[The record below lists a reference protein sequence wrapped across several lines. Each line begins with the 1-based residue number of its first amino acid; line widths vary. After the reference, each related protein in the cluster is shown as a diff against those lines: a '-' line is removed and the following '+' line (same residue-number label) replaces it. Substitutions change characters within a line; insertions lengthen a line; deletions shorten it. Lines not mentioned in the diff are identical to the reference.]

1 MGKGSVGEPEKDLG
15 REKPA
20 EARLGRLLLELDT
33 PWWRTFPATL
43 RDALF
48 PKKLPPLQLTS
59 KPERVQELELDLP
72 LWSSLAQGLKVLFSP
87 QPPPLQLTSRPAQ
100 VREFRVDQPLWRS
113 LVADFRDLLFP
124 EKLPPLQLQSK
135 PAPVRDIWGDYD
147 YRKSGWA
154 GPSVH
159 ATVFVAIVG
168 FYLGGGKVVQAR
180 HPEAVV
186 VIPTDISDYLPLSNK
201 KNDTIGGG
209 GGGGDRDKLAAPKGK
224 LPKLAMEQFTPPA
237 VIIRNENPK
246 LAVEPSVVIPPQ
258 VKLPPANLPNFGDP
272 MAQVG
277 PLSNGTGSGGGI
289 GSGSGGGVGSG
300 EGPGVGPGRGGGIG
314 GGVFRVGGGV
324 SAPRVVYDPSP
335 EYTEEARKAKYEG
348 TVVLSIIVGLDGRP
362 RDLRIV
368 RSLGLGLDEKAME
381 AVRNWKFEPA
391 RKSGQAVAVQVNVEV
406 EFRLY

>member
-1 MGKGSVGEPEKDLG
+1 VGELDKNPR
-15 REKPA
+15 REGPA
-20 EARLGRLLLELDT
+20 EDNLGRLMLELDT

-48 PKKLPPLQLTS
+48 PKRLPPLQLTS
-59 KPERVQELELDLP
+59 KPERVEELEIDLP
-72 LWSSLAQGLKVLFSP
+72 LWRSLALDLKVLFSSP
-87 QPPPLQLTSRPAQ
+87 PPPLQLTSRPIP
-100 VREFRVDQPLWRS
+100 VREFRVDQPLWRA
-113 LVADFRDLLFP
+113 LATDFHDLMFP

-135 PAPVRDIWGDYD
+135 PAPVREIWGAYD
-147 YRKSGWA
+147 YRKSGWV
-154 GPSVH
+154 GTLLVH
-159 ATVFVAIVG
+159 ATIFVAIAA
-168 FYLGGGKVVQAR
+168 FYLGAGKVVEAR
-180 HPEAVV
+180 RPEAVV
-186 VIPTDISDYLPLSNK
+186 VIATDISEYMPLSNK

-258 VKLPPANLPNFGDP
+258 VKLPNVNLPNFGDP
-272 MAQVG
+272 VAQIG
-277 PLSNGTGSGGGI
+277 PPSNGTGSGGGI

-324 SAPRVVYDPSP
+324 SAPRILYDPSP

-348 TVVLSIIVGLDGRP
+348 TVVLWLIVGPDGRP
-362 RDLRIV
+362 HDIRIS
-368 RSLGLGLDEKAME
+368 RSLGLGLDERAIE
-381 AVRNWKFEPA
+381 AVRQWKFEPA
-391 RKSGQAVAVQVNVEV
+391 RKNGQAVSVQINVEV

>member
-1 MGKGSVGEPEKDLG
+1 MGELEKSPRREDPAQDHLG
-15 REKPA
+15 RM
-20 EARLGRLLLELDT
+20 LLELDT
-33 PWWRTFPATL
+33 PWWRSFPGTL
-43 RDALF
+43 RYALF
-48 PKKLPPLQLTS
+48 PKKLPPLALTS
-59 KPERVQELELDLP
+59 KPASVPALELDVP
-72 LWSSLAQGLKVLFSP
+72 LWRSLAQGLRGLLSGP
-87 QPPPLQLTSRPAQ
+87 TAPLQLTSRPVQ
-100 VREFRVDQPLWRS
+100 VREVRVDQPLWRS
-113 LVADFRDLLFP
+113 LPANLHDLLFP

-135 PAPVRDIWGDYD
+135 PVKVRDIWGDYD

-154 GPSVH
+154 GTLLVH
-159 ATVFVAIVG
+159 ATVGVAIVA

-180 HPEAVV
+180 RPEAVV
-186 VIPTDISDYLPLSNK
+186 LVPTDVSEYLPLSNK

-224 LPKLAMEQFTPPA
+224 LPKLAMEQFAPPA

-258 VKLPPANLPNFGDP
+258 VKLPPVNLPNFGDP

-324 SAPRVVYDPSP
+324 SAPRILYQPDP
-335 EYTEEARKAKYEG
+335 EYSEPARKAKYEG
-348 TVVLSIIVGLDGRP
+348 TVVLLLIVGPDGRP
-362 RDLRIV
+362 RDIHVART
-368 RSLGLGLDEKAME
+368 LGLGLDEKAIE
-381 AVRNWKFEPA
+381 AVRQWKFEPA
-391 RKSGQAVAVQVNVEV
+391 RKNGQPVAVQINVEV